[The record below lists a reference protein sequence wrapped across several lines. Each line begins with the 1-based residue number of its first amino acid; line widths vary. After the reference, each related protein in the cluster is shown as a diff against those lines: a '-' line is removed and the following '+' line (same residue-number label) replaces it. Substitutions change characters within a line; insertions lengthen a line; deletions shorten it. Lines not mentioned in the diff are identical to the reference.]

1 MVIFVPS
8 HKFWI
13 YTIDYNILIHN
24 IILVFWHDP
33 DNFVYIYFNFIM
45 YSVYTLFYVLFV

>member
-33 DNFVYIYFNFIM
+33 DNFVIIVSTLYFISHN
-45 YSVYTLFYVLFV
+45 LFYILFV